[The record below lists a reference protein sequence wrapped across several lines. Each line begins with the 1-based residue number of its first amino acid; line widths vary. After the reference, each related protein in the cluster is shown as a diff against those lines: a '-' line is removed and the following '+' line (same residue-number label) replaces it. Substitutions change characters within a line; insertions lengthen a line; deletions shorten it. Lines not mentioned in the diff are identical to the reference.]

1 MARSEKVASE
11 NPVTRQIPSLYAELQ
26 QVPDPRQTSG
36 KRHPLAAMLAVAC
49 VAMLCGYRSPY
60 AIAGWL
66 DNYGAR
72 YLQRFGFTRSRPPA
86 QITWYR
92 VLGRIDYPALE
103 ARLAHWAEQVCQ
115 ALSDLA
121 HLRGIA
127 CDGKTLRGSAQ
138 QGATDVHL
146 LSAVAH
152 GLGITLG
159 QVAVSDKTNE
169 IGAILE
175 LLSMLVVHGGVI
187 TTDALLTQV
196 KVAEQVLASQGDYVF
211 IVKENQPTLYA
222 DIQLLFAAPPPTPR
236 GQEWPTAESCNS
248 GHGRVEWRHLQAT
261 TALNDYLSWPG
272 VRQVFCLRRQV
283 TQHGTT
289 STETVYG
296 LTSLDPTRASASQ
309 LLCLTREHWH
319 CENKS
324 HWVRDVTF
332 DEDRSQLRRGH
343 LPHVMAALRNT
354 TISLLRAAGHTQ
366 IASALRYFAAQPQ
379 RALALLG
386 LPTGE

>member
-1 MARSEKVASE
+1 MTKAEKVASE
-11 NPVTRQIPSLYAELQ
+11 KTEIRQIPSLYAELQ
-26 QVPDPRQTSG
+26 QVPDPRQASG

-66 DNYGAR
+66 NNYGKT

-86 QITWYR
+86 QATWYR
-92 VLGRIDYPALE
+92 VLGQIDYPALE
-103 ARLAHWAEQVCQ
+103 VRLADWAERVCR

-121 HLRGIA
+121 QLRGIA

-138 QGATDVHL
+138 QGAMDVHL

-175 LLSMLVVHGGVI
+175 LLSMLVLQGGVI

-196 KVAEQVLASQGDYVF
+196 KVAERVLAGQGDYVF
-211 IVKENQPTLYA
+211 IAKENQPTLYA
-222 DIQLLFAAPPPTPR
+222 DIRLLFEAPPPIPR
-236 GQEWPTAESCNS
+236 GQEWATAETCNR
-248 GHGRVEWRHLQAT
+248 GHGRVERRRLQAT
-261 TALNDYLSWPG
+261 TALNDYLAWPG
-272 VRQVFCLRRQV
+272 VQQVFCLSRQV
-283 TQHGTT
+283 TRRGITT
-289 STETVYG
+289 TETVYG
-296 LTSLDPTRASASQ
+296 LTSLDPTRASAEQ
-309 LLCLTREHWH
+309 LLCLTRQHWH

-324 HWVRDVTF
+324 HWVRDVVF

-343 LPHVMAALRNT
+343 LPHVMAALRNAT
-354 TISLLRAAGHTQ
+354 LSLLRAAGHTH

-379 RALALLG
+379 RALTLLE